1 MPEQVLDTQSPEKDT
16 IDPVVEETDEVVEE
30 AVNNPDIVVDAGKEP
45 EVVEEA
51 SKKSV
56 WYENLPPDY
65 SNDPDVT
72 KYNSLEEYVKGNREV
87 RKLIGKDKV
96 VVPSDKSSDEDKAE
110 FYKKL
115 GRPDKAEDYVVPEA
129 PEGMPDEVKIRPENL
144 GQIKSRLHEMGLN
157 KKQFAEAIS
166 LVDELNL
173 KSYNQDLEAA
183 QKLKETTLT
192 SLNAEW
198 GAAAETKIDGAQKVI
213 NTFFANKTM
222 HKAFPILANDKGFV
236 QAMSEIAE
244 SMGEDRI
251 AGTPRATMTPVEA
264 KTKLDAL
271 MAGSL
276 PESKAYYDDTNPE
289 HQAVVDQA
297 LSWQHM
303 AGA

>member
-1 MPEQVLDTQSPEKDT
+1 MPEEILDTSAPVEDT
-16 IDPVVEETDEVVEE
+16 PSPVVEEVDAVTEE
-30 AVNNPDIVVDAGKEP
+30 AVANPDINVDAGAEP

-51 SKKSV
+51 SKASV
-56 WYENLPPDY
+56 WYENLPPDLR
-65 SNDPDVT
+65 NDPNIT
-72 KYNSLEEYVKGNREV
+72 KYNSLEEFAKGSREMS
-87 RKLIGKDKV
+87 KLIGKDKV
-96 VVPSDKSSDEDKAE
+96 ILPTDKSSDEDKAE

-115 GRPDKAEDYVVPEA
+115 GRPEKADDYVVPET
-129 PEGMPDEVKIRPENL
+129 PDLPDDIKIRPENM
-144 GQIKSRLHEMGLN
+144 GMIKNRLHEMGLN
-157 KKQFAEAIS
+157 KKQFAEAIG
-166 LVDELNL
+166 LVNEMNL
-173 KSYNQDLEAA
+173 TAYNQQFESA

-213 NTFFANKTM
+213 NTFFSSKKL
-222 HKAFPILANDKGFV
+222 HPAFSVLANDKGFV
-236 QAMSEIAE
+236 EAMSEIAE
-244 SMGEDRI
+244 SMGEDKI
-251 AGTPRATMTPVEA
+251 AGSPRATMTPVEA

-271 MAGSL
+271 MSGSL